1 MRPEIISESGD
12 GGSDNANPTSKK
24 VKRRTITIQ
33 QTPISNVPIESYVG
47 ETDKEYVIFFRAIQ
61 GTRVSLKLEE
71 GKTLIILG
79 LLPQMPIIPSFKN
92 LTLLEKQNVK
102 FEQKIV
108 FPTEIDMNDPVKEI
122 YRESCTMIIKIKKFP
137 KVVEMGEEVF

>member
-1 MRPEIISESGD
+1 MRPDVINETGEGGTES
-12 GGSDNANPTSKK
+12 SNTTSKK
-24 VKRRTITIQ
+24 VKTRTITIQ

-79 LLPQMPIIPSFKN
+79 LLPTMPIIPSFKN
-92 LTLLEKQNVK
+92 LTMLEKQNVK
-102 FEQKIV
+102 FEQKII

-122 YRESCTMIIKIKKFP
+122 IRESSTMIIKIKKFP
-137 KVVEMGEEVF
+137 KVVDMGEEVF